1 MGNARLKKLD
11 FKEINKRW
19 SEFKELSKKALNDE
33 KNPTDLGDNFEIAM
47 ARFFL
52 LCQSGNA
59 QVWISSEDENEC
71 YLCFSFIGNSLLSH
85 EKGLTIYSVVKFNK
99 AFVVD
104 REDHWTNALREVFK
118 FAKVN
123 HCKNI
128 YIETDLD
135 YLVDMFKKSA
145 LPFMYQ
151 VRNSLRV
158 KI

>member
-11 FKEINKRW
+11 FQEINQRW
-19 SEFKELSKKALNDE
+19 SEFKELSKKALKDE
-33 KNPTDLGDNFEIAM
+33 KNPTNLGDNFEIAM

-59 QVWISSEDENEC
+59 QVWISSEDQNEC
-71 YLCFSFIGNSLLSH
+71 YLCFSFIGNSLLSQ
-85 EKGLTIYSVVKFNK
+85 EKGLTLYSVVKFNK

-104 REDHWTNALREVFK
+104 KEDHWSNALKEVFK
-118 FAKVN
+118 FAKAN

-135 YLVDMFKKSA
+135 YLVGLFKKLA
-145 LPFMYQ
+145 MPFNYK
-151 VRNSLRV
+151 VRNSLSV
-158 KI
+158 QT